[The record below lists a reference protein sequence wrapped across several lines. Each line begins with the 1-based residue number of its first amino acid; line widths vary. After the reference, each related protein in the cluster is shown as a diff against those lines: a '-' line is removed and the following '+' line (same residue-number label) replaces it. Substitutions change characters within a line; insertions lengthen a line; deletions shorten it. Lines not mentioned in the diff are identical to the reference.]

1 MALFYRQE
9 IELLNK
15 NGSLIK
21 ELNKSKELLVNYS
34 NNDWS
39 VDETLFNKIKIKPEI
54 IIQIKTLL
62 LNKKKEQGQLDDAD
76 KVLAQM
82 TKARR
87 GLIKEFYNATESGK
101 FDKNKCPLCG
111 TDFTDIN
118 LAIIETEQF
127 IKDIHTDGIKIIEDI
142 EIQITNLF
150 QKEIIPVLKAF
161 LDENKVLIKMDDA
174 LSGCKD
180 LSVEKLQQLL
190 DKIKISEFKSQGIEK
205 FDIEEF
211 SQQYENLLKEL

>member
-62 LNKKKEQGQLDDAD
+62 LNK
-76 KVLAQM
+76 
-82 TKARR
+82 
-87 GLIKEFYNATESGK
+87 
-101 FDKNKCPLCG
+101 
-111 TDFTDIN
+111 
-118 LAIIETEQF
+118 
-127 IKDIHTDGIKIIEDI
+127 
-142 EIQITNLF
+142 
-150 QKEIIPVLKAF
+150 
-161 LDENKVLIKMDDA
+161 
-174 LSGCKD
+174 
-180 LSVEKLQQLL
+180 EKRTR
-190 DKIKISEFKSQGIEK
+190 STG
-205 FDIEEF
+205 
-211 SQQYENLLKEL
+211 